1 MGPEIL
7 YFAKKKKYT
16 IQGVLQFAFY
26 FQLPFTNVTVG
37 TSSANRSN
45 IAKRH
50 QF

>member
-7 YFAKKKKYT
+7 YLAKKKYT